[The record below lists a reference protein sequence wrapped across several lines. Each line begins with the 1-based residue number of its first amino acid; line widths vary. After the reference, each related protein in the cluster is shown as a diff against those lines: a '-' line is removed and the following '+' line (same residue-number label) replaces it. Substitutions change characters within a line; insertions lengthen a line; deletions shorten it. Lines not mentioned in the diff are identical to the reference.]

1 MLARVPADPCR
12 AECFVV
18 RVAAVLD
25 EPLQADITPDLAGSD
40 RSRRVTRGRV
50 RVLRSDGATEQG
62 TRLASGSE
70 SSTSTSCTSSNGACS
85 STLRSR
91 RRRLSAPNGCGSG
104 RRTLGAERFA
114 LREHAIGE
122 ELATRP
128 PWLEATL
135 GPEPQD
141 TQLRARWAQ
150 TAREIA
156 GHRIDNH
163 ITDSHVAFSEEAG
176 IMR

>member
-1 MLARVPADPCR
+1 MGSRSTLGWCDRGGHQARKR
-12 AECFVV
+12 QREQH
-18 RVAAVLD
+18 LD
-25 EPLQADITPDLAGSD
+25 ELH
-40 RSRRVTRGRV
+40 
-50 RVLRSDGATEQG
+50 EQQ
-62 TRLASGSE
+62 
-70 SSTSTSCTSSNGACS
+70 
-85 STLRSR
+85 
-91 RRRLSAPNGCGSG
+91 RRLLEHAPEPEATIKCAE
-104 RRTLGAERFA
+104 RLRERQRTLGAERFA